1 MIADSLEN
9 LTMDI
14 DSLRAHEKNARRG
27 DVDAIAKSLQRYG
40 QYKPIVANK
49 RTGQIVAGNHT
60 WRAAKQLNWEK
71 IAVTWI
77 DVDEETEL
85 RILAIDNRLSDVA
98 QYDDDA
104 LIELLREL
112 DQTEDG
118 LSDTGYQ
125 LTDLEKLISKLDEN
139 DDIKIL
145 PEWEEKY
152 EVVVQC
158 RDENHQAEI
167 LTKLSAEG
175 LTVRAIVV

>member
-1 MIADSLEN
+1 MIPDSLVE
-9 LTMDI
+9 LTFPI
-14 DSLRAHEKNARRG
+14 DDVRPHERNARRG

-40 QYKPIVANK
+40 QYKSIVANK

-60 WRAAKQLNWEK
+60 WRAAKQLGWTE
-71 IAVTWI
+71 IAVSWI

-104 LIELLREL
+104 LVELLRDL
-112 DQTEDG
+112 QDTEEG
-118 LSDTGYQ
+118 LADTGYQ
-125 LTDLEKLISKLDEN
+125 FTDLEKLISKLDEN